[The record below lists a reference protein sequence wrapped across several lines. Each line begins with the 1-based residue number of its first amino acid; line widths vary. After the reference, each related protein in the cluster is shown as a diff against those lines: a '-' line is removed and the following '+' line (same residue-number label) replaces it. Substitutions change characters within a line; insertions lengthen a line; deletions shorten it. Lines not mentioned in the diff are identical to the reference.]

1 MHVVPR
7 TRQMKRALH
16 SRGKQPTQWIRQC
29 SSAMPF
35 GAIFPRPSNKLA
47 VRSTPR
53 LIKYELF
60 EINLFHI
67 LEPITACFAKAFQPI
82 PTSLTASIT
91 STAADSS
98 VMNTLVPDAGDNP
111 MNSVGYEFIVLLQIR
126 EKLNKNSYS
135 AVPRDRSG
143 FKLHRN
149 ADKEITITVNQAS
162 LNNAQMLHIERCFG
176 VLMSPGKLV
185 RQADMQLLDMVSM
198 GYVKPMDAAT
208 TPTTTVTPMPYVV
221 RAEWLASDKNF
232 EQLNQ
237 ENKMH
242 ITVAVDLVIRAIQEP
257 VRFVIETPV
266 TIQQQHEM
274 RLMDHFI
281 FSGGKK
287 SIAQRFYLQ
296 LKDNGEGSWEVSSI
310 DPLED
315 IVEPVA
321 SSANSS
327 SILRNFGINSFAKM
341 TRSTSAVSM
350 EQDESPVDYSSDGDE
365 PLLSG
370 TGDVPIDCSQD
381 KLDEWDPVILEWDSE
396 KRPKSLAPLVRLG
409 IPEKFRGNIWQR
421 LANVDNKTD
430 MTDMYR
436 VLLTKET
443 KCETVIQRDIHRT
456 FPAHKFFS
464 EIGGSGQDVLFKVS
478 KAYAVYD
485 TEVGYCQGLSFIAAS
500 LLLHVSLQTFQ

>member
-1 MHVVPR
+1 MHGFIDHYFVC
-7 TRQMKRALH
+7 TY
-16 SRGKQPTQWIRQC
+16 
-29 SSAMPF
+29 
-35 GAIFPRPSNKLA
+35 IF
-47 VRSTPR
+47 TTR
-53 LIKYELF
+53 LIL
-60 EINLFHI
+60 
-67 LEPITACFAKAFQPI
+67 ACFAKAFQPI

-91 STAADSS
+91 STVADSN
-98 VMNTLVPDAGDNP
+98 VMNASLVLDAAANP
-111 MNSVGYEFIVLLQIR
+111 INSIGYEFIVSLQIR

-135 AVPRDRSG
+135 VVPRDRSG
-143 FKLHRN
+143 FKLRCN
-149 ADKEITITVNQAS
+149 TDKEITITVNQAS
-162 LNNAQMLHIERCFG
+162 LNSAQNLHIERCFG

-198 GYVKPMDAAT
+198 GYVKALDPASTTSAI
-208 TPTTTVTPMPYVV
+208 TPTPYVV

-237 ENKMH
+237 EATKMH

-266 TIQQQHEM
+266 TIQLQHEM
-274 RLMDHFI
+274 RLMDHFN

-296 LKDNGEGSWEVSSI
+296 LKDNGEGGWEVSSI

-321 SSANSS
+321 STTNST

-341 TRSTSAVSM
+341 TRSMSAVSIH

-396 KRPKSLAPLVRLG
+396 KRPKNLAPLVRLG

-500 LLLHVSLQTFQ
+500 LLLHVSHFILFLSAIFVAISTLN

>member
-1 MHVVPR
+1 M
-7 TRQMKRALH
+7 
-16 SRGKQPTQWIRQC
+16 
-29 SSAMPF
+29 
-35 GAIFPRPSNKLA
+35 
-47 VRSTPR
+47 
-53 LIKYELF
+53 
-60 EINLFHI
+60 
-67 LEPITACFAKAFQPI
+67 
-82 PTSLTASIT
+82 
-91 STAADSS
+91 
-98 VMNTLVPDAGDNP
+98 
-111 MNSVGYEFIVLLQIR
+111 LQIR
-126 EKLNKNSYS
+126 EKMNKNSYS

-143 FKLHRN
+143 FKLRCN
-149 ADKEITITVNQAS
+149 TDKEITITVNQAS
-162 LNNAQMLHIERCFG
+162 VNSAQALHIERCFG

-198 GYVKPMDAAT
+198 GYVKAIDPASSTNASAAT
-208 TPTTTVTPMPYVV
+208 APMPYVV

-237 ENKMH
+237 ESAKMH
-242 ITVAVDLVIRAIQEP
+242 VTVAIDLVIRAIQEP

-274 RLMDHFI
+274 RLMDHFS

-287 SIAQRFYLQ
+287 SITQRFYLQ
-296 LKDNGEGSWEVSSI
+296 LKDNGEGNWEVSSI
-310 DPLED
+310 DPTED

-321 SSANSS
+321 SNTNST
-327 SILRNFGINSFAKM
+327 SILRNFGINSFARM
-341 TRSTSAVSM
+341 TRSASAVSI

-381 KLDEWDPVILEWDSE
+381 KLDEWDPVIMEWDSE
-396 KRPKSLAPLVRLG
+396 KRPKNLAPLVRMG

-430 MTDMYR
+430 MTEMYR

-443 KCETVIQRDIHRT
+443 KCEAVIQRDIHRT

-500 LLLHVSLQTFQ
+500 LLLHVSPIDIIVF

>member
-1 MHVVPR
+1 MF
-7 TRQMKRALH
+7 A
-16 SRGKQPTQWIRQC
+16 
-29 SSAMPF
+29 
-35 GAIFPRPSNKLA
+35 
-47 VRSTPR
+47 
-53 LIKYELF
+53 
-60 EINLFHI
+60 
-67 LEPITACFAKAFQPI
+67 ACFSKAFQPI
-82 PTSLTASIT
+82 PASLTASIT
-91 STAADSS
+91 SMPADSNM
-98 VMNTLVPDAGDNP
+98 MNASIVLENGSNP
-111 MNSVGYEFIVLLQIR
+111 INSIGYEFIVSLQIR

-143 FKLHRN
+143 FKLRCN
-149 ADKEITITVNQAS
+149 TDKEITITVNQAS
-162 LNNAQMLHIERCFG
+162 LHSAQVLHIERCFG

-198 GYVKPMDAAT
+198 GYAISTTAT
-208 TPTTTVTPMPYVV
+208 VSPTPYVV

-237 ENKMH
+237 ESSKMH

-257 VRFVIETPV
+257 VRFLIETPV
-266 TIQQQHEM
+266 AIQPQYEM
-274 RLMDHFI
+274 RLMDHFN
-281 FSGGKK
+281 FSGSKK

-315 IVEPVA
+315 IVEPAA
-321 SSANSS
+321 SSTNSS
-327 SILRNFGINSFAKM
+327 SILRNFGINSLAKM
-341 TRSTSAVSM
+341 TRSTSAVSI
-350 EQDESPVDYSSDGDE
+350 EQDDSPVDYSSDGDE

-381 KLDEWDPVILEWDSE
+381 KLDEWDPVIVEWDSV

-456 FPAHKFFS
+456 FPAHKFFR

-500 LLLHVSLQTFQ
+500 LLLHVSFI

>member
-1 MHVVPR
+1 MF
-7 TRQMKRALH
+7 A
-16 SRGKQPTQWIRQC
+16 
-29 SSAMPF
+29 
-35 GAIFPRPSNKLA
+35 
-47 VRSTPR
+47 
-53 LIKYELF
+53 
-60 EINLFHI
+60 
-67 LEPITACFAKAFQPI
+67 ACFAKAFQPI

-91 STAADSS
+91 STAAESNVTNAS
-98 VMNTLVPDAGDNP
+98 LISDAGANL
-111 MNSVGYEFIVLLQIR
+111 NSSIGYEFIVLLQIR

-143 FKLHRN
+143 FKLRCN
-149 ADKEITITVNQAS
+149 TDKEITITVNQAS
-162 LNNAQMLHIERCFG
+162 LNSAQVLHIERCFG

-198 GYVKPMDAAT
+198 GYVKVIDSAT
-208 TPTTTVTPMPYVV
+208 TSTTVTPMPYVV
-221 RAEWLASDKNF
+221 RAEWLAADKNF

-237 ENKMH
+237 ESTKMH
-242 ITVAVDLVIRAIQEP
+242 ITIAVDLVIRAIQEP

-266 TIQQQHEM
+266 TIQSQHEM
-274 RLMDHFI
+274 RLMDHFN

-296 LKDNGEGSWEVSSI
+296 LKDNGEGSWVVSSI

-315 IVEPVA
+315 IVESVA
-321 SSANSS
+321 SSTNSS

-341 TRSTSAVSM
+341 TRSTSAVSI
-350 EQDESPVDYSSDGDE
+350 EQDESPIDYSSDGDE

-396 KRPKSLAPLVRLG
+396 KRPKNLAPLVRLG

-430 MTDMYR
+430 ITDMYR

-485 TEVGYCQGLSFIAAS
+485 KEVGYCQGLSFIAAS
-500 LLLHVSLQTFQ
+500 LLLHVSLIPYNVFSSIFIWKIFNKISDARRRGVLRTCSAHV